1 MRGRVGRAEV
11 SVFAKENLTSAT
23 SAPEAAYPAKTVPS
37 GEGRMQRKRA
47 CPLKLKRFER
57 SEKKWGKKGFGPR
70 DSGFGNQPLR
80 GGIGYWDTGYSTY

>member
-1 MRGRVGRAEV
+1 MRGRVGKTEV
-11 SVFAKENLTSAT
+11 PVLARENRTSAA
-23 SAPEAAYPAKTVPS
+23 SAPGTGNLAKTVPS
-37 GEGRMQRKRA
+37 DEGRTQRKRA
-47 CPLKLKRFER
+47 CPLTLKRFER